1 MGRDAKIFPECSC
14 WWQDILGGNMIF
26 VVLGTQKFQLDR
38 LLKSIDCAI
47 EDGRITDE
55 VIAQSG
61 NSVYK
66 PKHFKCV
73 SFMDKAEFDET
84 IEKAE
89 LMITHSGVGSII
101 TALGKGKPVIVYPR
115 LAKYKEHVDNH
126 QLDIAN
132 AFGKK
137 NYVLCC
143 FEEDDLV
150 KKIEEC
156 KSHKFDVYVSQRD
169 KMVETVS
176 SYLKTL

>member
-1 MGRDAKIFPECSC
+1 
-14 WWQDILGGNMIF
+14 MIF

-89 LMITHSGVGSII
+89 LMITHSGVGSID
-101 TALGKGKPVIVYPR
+101 R
-115 LAKYKEHVDNH
+115 
-126 QLDIAN
+126 
-132 AFGKK
+132 
-137 NYVLCC
+137 
-143 FEEDDLV
+143 
-150 KKIEEC
+150 
-156 KSHKFDVYVSQRD
+156 KSVV
-169 KMVETVS
+169 
-176 SYLKTL
+176 

>member
-73 SFMDKAEFDET
+73 SFMDKA
-84 IEKAE
+84 
-89 LMITHSGVGSII
+89 
-101 TALGKGKPVIVYPR
+101 
-115 LAKYKEHVDNH
+115 
-126 QLDIAN
+126 
-132 AFGKK
+132 
-137 NYVLCC
+137 
-143 FEEDDLV
+143 
-150 KKIEEC
+150 
-156 KSHKFDVYVSQRD
+156 
-169 KMVETVS
+169 
-176 SYLKTL
+176 